1 MVACFALLLGYHGSG
16 RGELSGSALKA
27 LACYVD
33 DCLIDLARGF
43 SDSPLVALLRHYAA
57 DIENLAP
64 GESLDLRLADYFYHF
79 IAHEPFAS
87 FAKNENRARNLTTFF
102 SALSIFQNYYHYNCH
117 YGINREQLRFHF
129 FQQL

>member
-1 MVACFALLLGYHGSG
+1 MPCSWVITGAAAA
-16 RGELSGSALKA
+16 ELSGSALKA

-64 GESLDLRLADYFYHF
+64 EESLDLRLADYFYHF

-87 FAKNENRARNLTTFF
+87 FAKNENRARNLATF
-102 SALSIFQNYYHYNCH
+102 SQLLSIFQNYYHYTV
-117 YGINREQLRFHF
+117 ITARNREQLRFHF
-129 FQQL
+129 STAL